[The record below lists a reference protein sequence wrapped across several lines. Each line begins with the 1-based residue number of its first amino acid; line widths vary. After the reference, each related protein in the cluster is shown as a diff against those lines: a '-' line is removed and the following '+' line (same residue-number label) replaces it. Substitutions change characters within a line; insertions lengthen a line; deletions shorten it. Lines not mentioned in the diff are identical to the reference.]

1 MKYDI
6 GIVYQDDMPE
16 QLVLD
21 LAKDL
26 REANVE
32 VEIEKR
38 PNVPFIAL
46 EWAIPTAIIVY
57 LAKPYI
63 DSFLKEAGK
72 DHYLIVKEKLTKFAQ
87 KVLKIRRRTIV
98 SSQSPNKVSK
108 DNPVSS
114 SFSLCSITI
123 DGRPLKFLFLGDRE
137 DDYYEYCIN
146 EIFSV
151 LLNHAQEFPDD
162 YISNQADRLPRRSR
176 DIYMFFDESAKK
188 WKAVDIVTG
197 ILADGSD
204 AI

>member
-6 GIVYQDDMPE
+6 GISYQDDMPE

-21 LAKDL
+21 LAKEL

-38 PNVPFIAL
+38 PNTPFIAL

-87 KVLKIRRRTIV
+87 KVLKIRRQTVV
-98 SSQSPNKVSK
+98 SSQSPNKVRA

-188 WKAVDIVTG
+188 WKAVDIATG
-197 ILADGSD
+197 TLADGSD